1 MIENL
6 GVLSEFNYS
15 AYTNSFTQA
24 GIPDSKKVQQPGEI
38 KSEALGPKECKT

>member
-15 AYTNSFTQA
+15 AYGNFLTQA
-24 GIPDSKKVQQPGEI
+24 GIPDSEKVQKPEEI
-38 KSEALGPKECKT
+38 RTEALGPKECKT